1 MHGSYFHQVKES
13 LCYVSQNFMPELQS
27 AKALSKVGRGS
38 SQAGASD
45 NLGGK
50 LKKQFVLPDYHNVM
64 KGYVKPD
71 DEAYDAKEQVMRT
84 LPLWYLLCV
93 REVF

>member
-1 MHGSYFHQVKES
+1 MMQVKES

-27 AKALSKVGRGS
+27 AKTLSKVGRGS
-38 SQAGASD
+38 SQQAGACD

-71 DEAYDAKEQVMRT
+71 DEAYDAKEQVLGKTSME
-84 LPLWYLLCV
+84 L
-93 REVF
+93 